1 MEVGDLVQR
10 KGSFWPNLKAIVTEV
25 IDEHHVKIVWLDTG
39 AKDSCGA
46 SLLEVLL
53 QPSQWW
59 RPKRLNGD
67 LGTRMHLELRSF
79 GLRAQRWEQSGN
91 VTYGT

>member
-46 SLLEVLL
+46 SLLEPL
-53 QPSQWW
+53 
-59 RPKRLNGD
+59 
-67 LGTRMHLELRSF
+67 T
-79 GLRAQRWEQSGN
+79 
-91 VTYGT
+91 